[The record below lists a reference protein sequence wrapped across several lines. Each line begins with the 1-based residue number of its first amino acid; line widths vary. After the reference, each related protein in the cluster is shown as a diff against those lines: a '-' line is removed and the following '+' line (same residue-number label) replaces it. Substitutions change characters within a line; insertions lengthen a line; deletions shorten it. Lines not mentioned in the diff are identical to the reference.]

1 MYAVDLVGEW
11 EEMSFV
17 LVVCL
22 NCFKFFFCLLLTLPD
37 PPRINV
43 DGMICNRCM

>member
-1 MYAVDLVGEW
+1 MCVYM
-11 EEMSFV
+11 EERSFV
-17 LVVCL
+17 FLV
-22 NCFKFFFCLLLTLPD
+22 CFKFFFCLLLTLPD